1 MRPLILRDVADDIG
15 MHESTVSR
23 VVNHKYMHTPR
34 GLFEMRFFFHSGI
47 SSDHGEEVS
56 SLTVKERIKKAVA
69 EEDAAHPLSDAAIVQ
84 ILGREGLRIARRTV
98 AKYREELR
106 IPSSNERRQGFR

>member
-1 MRPLILRDVADDIG
+1 
-15 MHESTVSR
+15 
-23 VVNHKYMHTPR
+23 
-34 GLFEMRFFFHSGI
+34 MRFFFHSGL
-47 SSDHGEEVS
+47 SSDHGQEVS

-69 EEDAAHPLSDAAIVQ
+69 EEDTVHPLSDAAIVQ
-84 ILGREGLRIARRTV
+84 LLGREGLRIARRTV

>member
-1 MRPLILRDVADDIG
+1 
-15 MHESTVSR
+15 
-23 VVNHKYMHTPR
+23 MHTPR
-34 GLFEMRFFFHSGI
+34 GLFEMRFFFHSGL
-47 SSDHGEEVS
+47 SSDHGEDVS

-69 EEDAAHPLSDAAIVQ
+69 EEEQEHPLSDAAIVR
-84 ILGREGLRIARRTV
+84 ILSREGLRIARRTV

>member
-1 MRPLILRDVADDIG
+1 
-15 MHESTVSR
+15 
-23 VVNHKYMHTPR
+23 MHTPR

-47 SSDHGEEVS
+47 SSDAGQDVS

-69 EEDAAHPLSDAAIVQ
+69 EEDAAHPLSDAALVQ
-84 ILGREGLRIARRTV
+84 FLAREGLRIARRTV